1 MFTEYIDYLNKNAGA
16 LSTVFA
22 GVVMLATVI
31 SAILTIALV
40 KETRKLRE
48 VQTEPQIEI
57 TACPNPQMVSIFTL
71 VVKNIGLGPAYD
83 VSFNLQ
89 GESQSV
95 GESELIRDFSK
106 SQFLQRGLKY
116 LGPGQELKSRY
127 TQMTEKYDEKI
138 KARLEISVNY
148 KNANGKSYNHIIPI
162 YFEEFEGYG
171 SIGTP
176 PLFAISK
183 AMDKIENNLSS
194 FVTGFRRLNVD
205 IHSQK
210 DRDNDAEESE
220 KFRQE
225 ASEKLNVSNS

>member
-1 MFTEYIDYLNKNAGA
+1 MLTEYIDYLNKNAGA

-57 TACPNPQMVSIFTL
+57 TACPNPQMASIFTL
-71 VVKNIGLGPAYD
+71 LVKNIGLGPAYD
-83 VSFNLQ
+83 VSFDLQ
-89 GESQSV
+89 GESKSA
-95 GESELIRDFSK
+95 GESELIKDFSK
-106 SQFLQRGLKY
+106 SQFLQKGLKY

-127 TQMTEKYDEKI
+127 TQMTEKYDDKI
-138 KARLEISVNY
+138 KARLEVAVSY
-148 KNANGKSYNHIIPI
+148 KNSNKKLRKDIILI

-171 SIGTP
+171 TLGTQ
-176 PLFAISK
+176 PLYAMSK
-183 AMDKIENNLSS
+183 AMDKIESNFSS
-194 FVTGFRRLNVD
+194 LVTGFRRLNVD

-210 DRDNDAEESE
+210 DRDDDAEESE

-225 ASEKLNVSNS
+225 LSEMQNVSNS